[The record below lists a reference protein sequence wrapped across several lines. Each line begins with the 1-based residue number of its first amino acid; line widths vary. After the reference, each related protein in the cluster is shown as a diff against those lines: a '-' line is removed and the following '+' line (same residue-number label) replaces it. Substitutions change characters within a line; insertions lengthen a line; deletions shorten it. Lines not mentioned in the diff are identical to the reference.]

1 MNDLEGIMLREIRQ
15 RKTNMISLI
24 CGIKKKQKTKT
35 KLRDTENTLVM
46 ATGRG
51 WEEDKMGERRQKV
64 QTSNYKANNS

>member
-1 MNDLEGIMLREIRQ
+1 MNDLEGIMLCEIRQ

-24 CGIKKKQKTKT
+24 CGIKKNQKTKT
-35 KLRDTENTLVM
+35 KLRDTEKRLVM

-51 WEEDKMGERRQKV
+51 WGEDKMGEGCHKV